1 MMDDRDLDLGTA
13 RNKLMTLRKAQAP
26 ELKIQLLREGIVE
39 SIHLAH
45 AVIADDRGRVLF
57 AAGNPEYNSF
67 IRSSLKPF
75 QAMCATTTGTL
86 EKFSLSD
93 RDVAIMCASHQGTP
107 AQARQAFNIL
117 WRADIEPTALQCP
130 TPKGS
135 NSNLQHNCSGKH
147 AGMLAACRQLGFPI
161 ATYLSRNH
169 PVQELILAN
178 VADLLRVPAAEFIG
192 ARDDCGAPTYLMQL
206 SHMATLYAHL
216 ASGQRVE
223 LERTMRAMTHHA
235 DLVAGEGEFDTEL
248 MRLSGGELVSK
259 TGAEGVQ
266 CVGRVGE
273 ALGLAVKVVDG
284 SRRAKFAA
292 TIHALTQ
299 MSWISLDLA
308 EALSDR
314 FIKVGEFTRL
324 DVHGEI
330 QLR

>member
-1 MMDDRDLDLGTA
+1 
-13 RNKLMTLRKAQAP
+13 MTLRKAQAP
-26 ELKIQLLREGIVE
+26 ELKIHLLREGIVE
-39 SIHLAH
+39 SIHVAH
-45 AVIADDRGRVLF
+45 AVITDDRGRVLF
-57 AAGNPEYNSF
+57 AAGNPEYSSF
-67 IRSSLKPF
+67 VRSALKPF

-130 TPKGS
+130 TPAGR

-147 AGMLAACRQLGFPI
+147 AGMLAACRQLNLPI

-216 ASGQRVE
+216 AAGQRVE
-223 LERTMRAMTHHA
+223 LERTMRAMTHHP

-248 MRLSGGELVSK
+248 MRVSGGELVSK
-259 TGAEGVQ
+259 TGAEGIQ

-299 MSWISLDLA
+299 MSWISLDMA

-314 FIKVGEFTRL
+314 FIHVGEFTRL